1 MRIQNGDGS
10 TLYDAL
16 ELSFNTTD
24 KTSILKNNNIDI
36 LQPINNVVS
45 SNVYS
50 QTDID
55 VGFKLKSEK
64 SNTYLKI

>member
-36 LQPINNVVS
+36 LESLALKSSV
-45 SNVYS
+45 SNVYTK
-50 QTDID
+50 QEI
-55 VGFKLKSEK
+55 
-64 SNTYLKI
+64 N